1 MTTYVSKSLARKR
14 EMLEN
19 NEKGFTLIEL
29 LVVVLIIGVL
39 AAIAIPVYLVTQ
51 DTAKTN
57 SVKTSVTEAKTALV
71 ADYTQSG
78 SWHALSAIPG
88 FSTSTNIDVEATFGT
103 AGSNAFCIVG
113 NWKDGTAV
121 SKFFWASEDKG
132 VTAAAATVT
141 TAAGAL
147 AECTAP

>member
-1 MTTYVSKSLARKR
+1 MTTFVSKSLARKR

-51 DTAKTN
+51 ETAKDN
-57 SVKTSVTEAKTALV
+57 SVKSSVTEFKTALI

-78 SWHALSAIPG
+78 TFKTDPTTVPG
-88 FSTSTNIDVEATFGT
+88 YSESTNVFIEIEGSQTGFCVIGSWTDTTGT
-103 AGSNAFCIVG
+103 AGDEHIFFTTDE
-113 NWKDGTAV
+113 KGTTSA
-121 SKFFWASEDKG
+121 ADYA
-132 VTAAAATVT
+132 TAE
-141 TAAGAL
+141 
-147 AECTAP
+147 AECP